1 MPLVLFTPYMDDYL
15 VLVRSGIFFINTTRR
30 IHLLK
35 YQYQAILCLSV
46 YRLPFVVLQTSE
58 GVAK

>member
-1 MPLVLFTPYMDDYL
+1 MPLVLFAPYMDDYL
-15 VLVRSGIFFINTTRR
+15 VRIRSGILFTNTTRR

-46 YRLPFVVLQTSE
+46 YRLPFVVLRTSE
-58 GVAK
+58 GVTK